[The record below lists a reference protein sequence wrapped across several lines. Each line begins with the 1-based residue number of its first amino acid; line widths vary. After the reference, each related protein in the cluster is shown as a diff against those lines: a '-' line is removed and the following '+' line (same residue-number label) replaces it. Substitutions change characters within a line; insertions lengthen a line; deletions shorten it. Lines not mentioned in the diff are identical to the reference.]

1 MIYSH
6 LRKKLL
12 LSTQISLP
20 QTPEV
25 IVKDRTVVICY
36 LDGSEIVWGEE
47 ETRDEALRVAQE
59 IEIELRA
66 VQYVRCQVRTFIN
79 EMVKTLQSINADEK
93 LLVSILRDGHSFA
106 FKELDPSASKALSL
120 DKRPDIKQVLIEKL
134 EELYIV

>member
-1 MIYSH
+1 MLYN
-6 LRKKLL
+6 
-12 LSTQISLP
+12 QIRLP

-36 LDGSEIVWGEE
+36 PDGHEIVWGEE
-47 ETRDEALRVAQE
+47 ETHEEALRIAQE
-59 IEIELRA
+59 IEVELRA
-66 VQYVRCQVRTFIN
+66 VQYVRMQVRTFIN

-120 DKRPDIKQVLIEKL
+120 DKRPDIKQAVIEKL